1 MLNDVAVRRKKHGTV
16 DEMCIIH
23 VSQELRDLPFLSF
36 LATQPVR
43 CFCGIQ
49 GLSCCSKQNYKTQ
62 QLWTWGC
69 FVAQQSVAMRFP
81 VSLRNAQYNYLIERD
96 CAVDIFPLNKQGCL
110 TFLSL
115 LTREEDGY
123 GGLHWD
129 LCEIWMQRAARCVLI
144 TSVVRQWN

>member
-1 MLNDVAVRRKKHGTV
+1 M
-16 DEMCIIH
+16 
-23 VSQELRDLPFLSF
+23 
-36 LATQPVR
+36 
-43 CFCGIQ
+43 
-49 GLSCCSKQNYKTQ
+49 
-62 QLWTWGC
+62 
-69 FVAQQSVAMRFP
+69 AQQSVAMRFP

-129 LCEIWMQRAARCVLI
+129 LCEI
-144 TSVVRQWN
+144 